1 MRKAGIL
8 FMIAFLGGG
17 CGSTLHGM
25 NEDVHRV
32 GRGVKMI
39 FVSEETEKQK
49 AKPSPEAGKPAL
61 SDFFVFDQ
69 EGKGTKTRK

>member
-1 MRKAGIL
+1 
-8 FMIAFLGGG
+8 MIAFLSCG
-17 CGSTLHGM
+17 CGSTIRGM

-39 FVSEETEKQK
+39 FVSEKTEEQK
-49 AKPSPEAGKPAL
+49 AKLSSEAGKPAL

-69 EGKGTKTRK
+69 DGKGTKTRK